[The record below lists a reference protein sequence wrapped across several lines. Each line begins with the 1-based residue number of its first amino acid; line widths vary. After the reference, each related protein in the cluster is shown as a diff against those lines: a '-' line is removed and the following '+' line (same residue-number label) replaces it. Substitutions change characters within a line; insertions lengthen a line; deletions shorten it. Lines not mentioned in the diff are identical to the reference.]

1 MINKVTFAQR
11 TREKYGDTVEQFAF
25 RLCAS
30 VKTVEGWEKG
40 KTPGQIHASLLNYAY
55 KYELTLKH
63 DAPEEFVKMNA
74 TQQINYLMK
83 YYGESINSVATRL
96 GLASYTLMRWKA
108 THKISPSAQ
117 RLLYEAAAHPNN
129 FQLIN

>member
-30 VKTVEGWEKG
+30 AKTVEGWEKG
-40 KTPGQIHASLLNYAY
+40 KAPGQIHTSLLNYAF

-63 DAPEEFVKMNA
+63 EAPEEFVKMNA
-74 TQQINYLMK
+74 AQQINYLMK
-83 YYGESINSVATRL
+83 YYGESITSVATRL
-96 GLASYTLMRWKA
+96 GLAAFTLMRWKS
-108 THKISPSAQ
+108 TNKISPSAQ
-117 RLLYEAAAHPNN
+117 RLLCEAAAHPNN
-129 FQLIN
+129 FHLIN